1 MKIGSIVFFTILFI
15 SFSLFAGGDGSGSGG
30 GGPAIVL
37 RSIDDSTLRIITSGK
52 WNIDELED
60 DLVILNK
67 GNNLAWP
74 KFELK
79 AAGQKAREMTLPE
92 LEYNGFLNFEEY
104 EDEIVIETINWQ

>member
-1 MKIGSIVFFTILFI
+1 MKISVFILLFTVLA
-15 SFSLFAGGDGSGSGG
+15 SRAPSAGGDNTGNGG